1 MTKEALESYDRIVS
15 NRYDLAEIIAAIG
28 KELRIIER
36 YRAKE
41 LRESLAG
48 VRLAIMNVVASED
61 VNAKIR
67 NIILNAPLKSK

>member
-1 MTKEALESYDRIVS
+1 MTKEALETYDRIVS

-61 VNAKIR
+61 VSAKIR
-67 NIILNAPLKSK
+67 NEMLTAPLKAK